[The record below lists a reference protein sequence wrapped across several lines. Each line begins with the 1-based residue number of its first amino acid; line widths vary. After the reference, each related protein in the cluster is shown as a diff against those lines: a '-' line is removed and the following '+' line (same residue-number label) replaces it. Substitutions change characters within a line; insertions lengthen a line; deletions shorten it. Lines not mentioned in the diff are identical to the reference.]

1 MKMSMP
7 HQQSDSAT
15 GNIYRFSNSPKKI
28 SEDDRTCLN
37 ANETSKRK
45 RLPIHCVI
53 GKPTKLLSSSSSL
66 SFRRHLGHICIC
78 FFMEISLHVVVSNSV
93 YYDLF

>member
-1 MKMSMP
+1 MSMP

-15 GNIYRFSNSPKKI
+15 GNIYGFSFPIKL

-37 ANETSKRK
+37 ANETSERK
-45 RLPIHCVI
+45 RLPILCVI

-66 SFRRHLGHICIC
+66 SFRHHL
-78 FFMEISLHVVVSNSV
+78 
-93 YYDLF
+93 